1 MGLNRHVQIT
11 WVNFA
16 ISLQYLKK
24 EVENEVRDLT
34 ALAGSITALTIL
46 YTSNVLHHWPFSLF
60 KIESMPS
67 LFFIWL
73 IACVT

>member
-16 ISLQYLKK
+16 ISMQYLKK

-46 YTSNVLHHWPFSLF
+46 YTSNVLQ
-60 KIESMPS
+60 
-67 LFFIWL
+67 
-73 IACVT
+73 